1 MVSGARSFE
10 RSLVDAMKICVL
22 CSSYEGSSSVLKN
35 LDPTQDPSPWLRG
48 HQVELVSIIKA
59 QAERQLEAL
68 ASQGFDVFIN
78 LCDGAANEDLAG
90 WEVVDK
96 LERLNVPF
104 TGSGSDCYEPD
115 KVSVKKHLLR
125 ATIPT
130 PAFVLAQSDSDVDR
144 AARSLLYPLI
154 VKQHNGYGSLGMTK
168 RSRVEDG
175 TALRREVALMCDAFG
190 EALIEE
196 FVEGEELTVLVVE
209 DPDDR
214 FHPRALRP
222 AMYQFP
228 PGETFKHQSVKWDLG
243 AQGQFVPCQD
253 EALSA
258 KLKQIG
264 QRIFTLLGLRGY
276 ARCDFRVDRS
286 GVPQF
291 LECNPNCGIFYPEE
305 TWGCADAILASD
317 PLGHRG
323 MLDLMI
329 RGALAR
335 HSEPE
340 SARRRAPPDIAIAR

>member
-1 MVSGARSFE
+1 M
-10 RSLVDAMKICVL
+10 
-22 CSSYEGSSSVLKN
+22 
-35 LDPTQDPSPWLRG
+35 
-48 HQVELVSIIKA
+48 
-59 QAERQLEAL
+59 
-68 ASQGFDVFIN
+68 
-78 LCDGAANEDLAG
+78 
-90 WEVVDK
+90 
-96 LERLNVPF
+96 
-104 TGSGSDCYEPD
+104 
-115 KVSVKKHLLR
+115 
-125 ATIPT
+125 
-130 PAFVLAQSDSDVDR
+130 
-144 AARSLLYPLI
+144 
-154 VKQHNGYGSLGMTK
+154 KQHNGYGSLGMTK

-175 TALRREVALMCDAFG
+175 TALRREVALMCDAFR

-258 KLKQIG
+258 NLKQIG

-329 RGALAR
+329 RARSLDTQSQSLPGAEHHRILP
-335 HSEPE
+335 SPDEPE
-340 SARRRAPPDIAIAR
+340 IVSSQARGKGVRESRSGTLPSRP